1 MMTIGKKI
9 VLMSLAIIVL
19 TLGAGFAYGISL
31 LNFSTD
37 AISKTFRQLDG
48 EEEITP
54 IDATEPLTILLM
66 GVDMD
71 QATRGGVW
79 EEGRSDSMILV
90 TVNPKTKETTM
101 MSLTRDIMVEIAE
114 ANGESTGTVEKLN
127 HSYSYGQAPMAI
139 ATIEKMMD
147 INIDRYIEINMDGL
161 VELVDAVGGIEVNN
175 TLGFPISIS
184 EYEPAYTSIV
194 PTGKRL
200 VNGDQALVYAR
211 MRYDDP
217 EGDIGRQRRQREVI
231 TAIVKKLLQLDGFTQ
246 YKKILTAISNNMR
259 TNIEISTATI
269 PELLGYKDSIKNLH
283 SYQLR
288 GLDELVEEVYYQLPP
303 TQHLLEMQNVLRT
316 SIGLDAKT
324 DLTTNVKVY
333 EGQVGLPST
342 IDVYNAY
349 TELLEIEANPLAE
362 AVDIEAFT
370 GTSASDLPE
379 GTASSPNLSSNSS
392 EIEGTEMTEATEMT
406 EVGTETQTEEGQ

>member
-1 MMTIGKKI
+1 MTIGKKI
-9 VLMSLAIIVL
+9 FLMSLAIVGL
-19 TLGAGFAYGISL
+19 TLGAGLIYGASL

-37 AISKTFRQLDG
+37 AISKTFKQLNG

-71 QATRGGVW
+71 QATRGGDW
-79 EEGRSDSMILV
+79 EGGRSDSMILV
-90 TVNPKTKETTM
+90 TVNPKTKETNM

-114 ANGESTGTVEKLN
+114 ANGESSGTVEKLN

-161 VELVDAVGGIEVNN
+161 IELVDAVGGIEVNN

-184 EYEPAYTSIV
+184 EHEPAYTSIV
-194 PTGKRL
+194 QPGKQL

-231 TAIVKKLLQLDGFTQ
+231 MAIIKKLLQLDGLTQ

-259 TNIEISTATI
+259 TNIEISPATI
-269 PELLGYKDSIKNLH
+269 PSLLGYKDSVSKLN

-288 GLDELVEEVYYQLPP
+288 GVDQIVDEIYYQLP
-303 TQHLLEMQNVLRT
+303 TSTHLLEMQNILKK
-316 SIGLDAKT
+316 SIGLEENT
-324 DLTTNVKVY
+324 DLVTNVKVY
-333 EGQVGLPST
+333 EGQVGLPSP
-342 IDVYNAY
+342 INVYDVYTNLL
-349 TELLEIEANPLAE
+349 LLEASPWAERLDPEIGNP
-362 AVDIEAFT
+362 
-370 GTSASDLPE
+370 SA
-379 GTASSPNLSSNSS
+379 T
-392 EIEGTEMTEATEMT
+392 TTVT
-406 EVGTETQTEEGQ
+406 TEEQVTDFSTEPVLGDENGSQ

>member
-48 EEEITP
+48 EDEITP

-147 INIDRYIEINMDGL
+147 IDIERYIEINMDGL

-175 TLGFPISIS
+175 TLGFPISI
-184 EYEPAYTSIV
+184 EAQEPAYTSVV
-194 PTGKRL
+194 PPGRHL

-246 YKKILTAISNNMR
+246 YKKIINAISNNMR
-259 TNIEISTATI
+259 TDIEISAATI
-269 PELLGYKDSIKNLH
+269 PTLLGYRDSVGKLN

-288 GLDELVEEVYYQLPP
+288 GLDEIVNELYYQLPP
-303 TQHLLEMQNVLRT
+303 AQHLLDMQNVLKK
-316 SIGLDAKT
+316 SIGIPEGT
-324 DLTTNVKVY
+324 DLSTNVKVY
-333 EGQVGLPST
+333 EMQMGWPSP
-342 IDVYNAY
+342 ISIYNAF
-349 TELLEIEANPLAE
+349 TGQLELEASPGVE
-362 AVDIEAFT
+362 AIDMEAIA
-370 GTSASDLPE
+370 GTSASD
-379 GTASSPNLSSNSS
+379 TNASSSTSDTQLSDVQESS
-392 EIEGTEMTEATEMT
+392 IDA
-406 EVGTETQTEEGQ
+406 EVGTSTQTEVNDQ

>member
-1 MMTIGKKI
+1 MTIGKKI
-9 VLMSLAIIVL
+9 FLMSLAIVGL
-19 TLGAGFAYGISL
+19 TLGAGLIYGASL

-37 AISKTFRQLDG
+37 AISKTFKQLNG

-71 QATRGGVW
+71 QATRGGDW
-79 EEGRSDSMILV
+79 EGGRSDSMILV
-90 TVNPKTKETTM
+90 TVNPKTKETNM

-114 ANGESTGTVEKLN
+114 ANGESSGTVEKLN

-147 INIDRYIEINMDGL
+147 ININRYIEINMDGL

-184 EYEPAYTSIV
+184 EHEPAYTSIV
-194 PTGKRL
+194 QPGKQL

-231 TAIVKKLLQLDGFTQ
+231 MAIIKKLLQLDGLTQ

-259 TNIEISTATI
+259 TNIEISPATI
-269 PELLGYKDSIKNLH
+269 PSLLGYKDSVSKLN

-288 GLDELVEEVYYQLPP
+288 GVDQMVDEIYYQLP
-303 TQHLLEMQNVLRT
+303 TSTHLLEMQNVLKK
-316 SIGLDAKT
+316 SIGLEENT
-324 DLTTNVKVY
+324 DLVTNVKVY
-333 EGQVGLPST
+333 EGQMGLPSP
-342 IDVYNAY
+342 INVYDVYTNLL
-349 TELLEIEANPLAE
+349 LLEASPWAE
-362 AVDIEAFT
+362 SLDPEI
-370 GTSASDLPE
+370 GSPSA
-379 GTASSPNLSSNSS
+379 T
-392 EIEGTEMTEATEMT
+392 TTVT
-406 EVGTETQTEEGQ
+406 TEEQVTDFSTEPVLGDEDGSQ

>member
-1 MMTIGKKI
+1 MTIGKKI

-37 AISKTFRQLDG
+37 AISKTFKQLDG

-54 IDATEPLTILLM
+54 IDATEPLAILLM

-71 QATRGGVW
+71 QATRGGAW

-147 INIDRYIEINMDGL
+147 IDIDRYIEINMDGL

-184 EYEPAYTSIV
+184 EYEPAYTAIV

-231 TAIVKKLLQLDGFTQ
+231 TAIIKKLLQLDGFTQ
-246 YKKILTAISNNMR
+246 YKKILTAISNHMR
-259 TNIEISTATI
+259 TDIEISTATI
-269 PELLGYKDSIKNLH
+269 PELLGYKDSIRNLH

-288 GLDELVEEVYYQLPP
+288 GIDELVEEVYYQLPP
-303 TQHLLEMQNVLRT
+303 TQHLLEMQNVLKT
-316 SIGLDAKT
+316 SIGLDEVT
-324 DLTTNVKVY
+324 ELTTNVKVY
-333 EGQVGLPST
+333 EGQMGLPTT
-342 IDVYNAY
+342 INVYNAY
-349 TELLEIEANPLAE
+349 TDLLELEANPLAE

-379 GTASSPNLSSNSS
+379 GAASSGSLPSVSAETGES
-392 EIEGTEMTEATEMT
+392 GTT

>member
-1 MMTIGKKI
+1 MTIGKKI
-9 VLMSLAIIVL
+9 FLMSLAIVGL
-19 TLGAGFAYGISL
+19 TLGAGLIYGASL
-31 LNFSTD
+31 LNFSTGT
-37 AISKTFRQLDG
+37 ISKTYKQLDG
-48 EEEITP
+48 EKEITP

-71 QATRGGVW
+71 QATRGGDW
-79 EEGRSDSMILV
+79 EGGRSDSMILV
-90 TVNPKTKETTM
+90 TVNPKTKETNM

-114 ANGESTGTVEKLN
+114 ANGESSGTVEKLN

-161 VELVDAVGGIEVNN
+161 IELVDAVGGIEVNN

-184 EYEPAYTSIV
+184 EHEPAYTSIV
-194 PTGKRL
+194 QPGKQL

-231 TAIVKKLLQLDGFTQ
+231 TAIIKKLLQLDGLTQ

-259 TNIEISTATI
+259 TNIEISPATT
-269 PELLGYKDSIKNLH
+269 PSLLGYKDSVSKLN

-288 GLDELVEEVYYQLPP
+288 GVDQMVDEIYYQLP
-303 TQHLLEMQNVLRT
+303 TSTHLLEMQNVLKK
-316 SIGLDAKT
+316 SIGLEENT
-324 DLTTNVKVY
+324 DLVTNVKVY
-333 EGQVGLPST
+333 EGQMGLPSP
-342 IDVYNAY
+342 INVYDVYTNLL
-349 TELLEIEANPLAE
+349 LLEASPWAE
-362 AVDIEAFT
+362 SLDPEI
-370 GTSASDLPE
+370 GSPSA
-379 GTASSPNLSSNSS
+379 T
-392 EIEGTEMTEATEMT
+392 TTVT
-406 EVGTETQTEEGQ
+406 TEEQVTDFSTEPVLGDENGSQ

>member
-1 MMTIGKKI
+1 MTIGKKI
-9 VLMSLAIIVL
+9 FLMSLAIIGL
-19 TLGAGFAYGISL
+19 TVGAGLIYGASL

-37 AISKTFRQLDG
+37 AISKTFKQLDG
-48 EEEITP
+48 EEKITP

-71 QATRGGVW
+71 QATRGGDW
-79 EEGRSDSMILV
+79 EGGRSDSMILV
-90 TVNPKTKETTM
+90 TVNPKTKETNM

-114 ANGESTGTVEKLN
+114 ANGESSGTVEKLN

-184 EYEPAYTSIV
+184 EHEPAYTSIV
-194 PTGKRL
+194 QPGKRL

-231 TAIVKKLLQLDGFTQ
+231 TAIIKKLLQLDGFTQ

-259 TNIEISTATI
+259 TNIEISPATI
-269 PELLGYKDSIKNLH
+269 PNLLGYKDSISKLN

-288 GLDELVEEVYYQLPP
+288 GVDQMVDAIYYQLP
-303 TQHLLEMQNVLRT
+303 TSTHLLEMQNVLKK
-316 SIGLDAKT
+316 SIGLEEKT
-324 DLTTNVKVY
+324 DLVTNVKVY
-333 EGQVGLPST
+333 EGQMGLPSP
-342 IDVYNAY
+342 INVYDVYTNLL
-349 TELLEIEANPLAE
+349 LLEASPWAE
-362 AVDIEAFT
+362 SLDPEI
-370 GTSASDLPE
+370 GSPSA
-379 GTASSPNLSSNSS
+379 T
-392 EIEGTEMTEATEMT
+392 TTVT
-406 EVGTETQTEEGQ
+406 TEEQVTDFSTEPVLGDENGAQ

>member
-1 MMTIGKKI
+1 MTIGKKI
-9 VLMSLAIIVL
+9 FLMSLAIIGL
-19 TLGAGFAYGISL
+19 TVGAGLIYGASL

-37 AISKTFRQLDG
+37 AISKTFKQLDG
-48 EEEITP
+48 EEKITP

-71 QATRGGVW
+71 QATRGGDW
-79 EEGRSDSMILV
+79 EGGRSDSMILV
-90 TVNPKTKETTM
+90 TVNPKTKETNM

-114 ANGESTGTVEKLN
+114 ANGESSGTVEKLN

-184 EYEPAYTSIV
+184 EHEPAYTSIV
-194 PTGKRL
+194 QPGKQL

-231 TAIVKKLLQLDGFTQ
+231 TAIIKKLLQLDGFTQ

-259 TNIEISTATI
+259 TNIEISPATI
-269 PELLGYKDSIKNLH
+269 PNLLGYKDSISKLN

-288 GLDELVEEVYYQLPP
+288 GVDQMVDAIYYQLP
-303 TQHLLEMQNVLRT
+303 TSTHLLEMQNVLKK
-316 SIGLDAKT
+316 SIGLEENT
-324 DLTTNVKVY
+324 DLVTNVKVY
-333 EGQVGLPST
+333 EGQMGLPSP
-342 IDVYNAY
+342 INVYDVYTNLL
-349 TELLEIEANPLAE
+349 LLEASPWAE
-362 AVDIEAFT
+362 SLDPEI
-370 GTSASDLPE
+370 GSPSA
-379 GTASSPNLSSNSS
+379 TTTV
-392 EIEGTEMTEATEMT
+392 I
-406 EVGTETQTEEGQ
+406 TEEQVTDFSTEPVLGDENGSQ

>member
-1 MMTIGKKI
+1 MTIGKKI
-9 VLMSLAIIVL
+9 FLMSLAIVGL
-19 TLGAGFAYGISL
+19 TLGAGLIYGASL
-31 LNFSTD
+31 LNFSTGT
-37 AISKTFRQLDG
+37 ISKTYKQLDG
-48 EEEITP
+48 EKEITP
-54 IDATEPLTILLM
+54 IDAIEPLTILLM

-71 QATRGGVW
+71 QATRGGDW
-79 EEGRSDSMILV
+79 EGGRSDSMILV
-90 TVNPKTKETTM
+90 TVNPQTKETNM

-114 ANGESTGTVEKLN
+114 ANGESSGTVEKLN

-184 EYEPAYTSIV
+184 EHEPAYTSIV
-194 PTGKRL
+194 QPGQQL

-231 TAIVKKLLQLDGFTQ
+231 TAIIKKLLQLDGLTQ

-259 TNIEISTATI
+259 TNIEISPATI
-269 PELLGYKDSIKNLH
+269 PSLLGYKDSVSKLN

-288 GLDELVEEVYYQLPP
+288 GVDQMVDEIYYQLP
-303 TQHLLEMQNVLRT
+303 TSEHLLEMQNILKK
-316 SIGLDAKT
+316 SIGLEEKT
-324 DLTTNVKVY
+324 DLVTNVKVY
-333 EGQVGLPST
+333 EGQMGLPSP
-342 IDVYNAY
+342 INVYDVYTNLL
-349 TELLEIEANPLAE
+349 LLEASPWADSLAPE
-362 AVDIEAFT
+362 I
-370 GTSASDLPE
+370 GSPSA
-379 GTASSPNLSSNSS
+379 T
-392 EIEGTEMTEATEMT
+392 TTVT
-406 EVGTETQTEEGQ
+406 TEEQVTDFSTEPVLGDENGSQ

>member
-1 MMTIGKKI
+1 
-9 VLMSLAIIVL
+9 
-19 TLGAGFAYGISL
+19 
-31 LNFSTD
+31 
-37 AISKTFRQLDG
+37 
-48 EEEITP
+48 
-54 IDATEPLTILLM
+54 M

-71 QATRGGVW
+71 QATRGGDW
-79 EEGRSDSMILV
+79 EGGRSDSMILV
-90 TVNPKTKETTM
+90 TVNPKTKETNM

-114 ANGESTGTVEKLN
+114 ANGESSGTVEKLN

-184 EYEPAYTSIV
+184 EHEPAYTSIV
-194 PTGKRL
+194 QPGKQL

-231 TAIVKKLLQLDGFTQ
+231 TAIIKKLLQLDGLTQ

-259 TNIEISTATI
+259 TNIEISPATI
-269 PELLGYKDSIKNLH
+269 PSLLGYKDSVSKLN

-288 GLDELVEEVYYQLPP
+288 GVDQMVDEIYYQLP
-303 TQHLLEMQNVLRT
+303 TSEHLLEMQNVLKK
-316 SIGLDAKT
+316 SIGLEENT
-324 DLTTNVKVY
+324 DLVTNVKVY
-333 EGQVGLPST
+333 EGQMGLPSP
-342 IDVYNAY
+342 INVYDVYTNLL
-349 TELLEIEANPLAE
+349 LLEASPWAE
-362 AVDIEAFT
+362 SLDPEI
-370 GTSASDLPE
+370 GSPSA
-379 GTASSPNLSSNSS
+379 T
-392 EIEGTEMTEATEMT
+392 TTVT
-406 EVGTETQTEEGQ
+406 TEEQVTDFSTEPVLGDENGSQ

>member
-1 MMTIGKKI
+1 MTIGKKI
-9 VLMSLAIIVL
+9 VLMSLAIVGL
-19 TLGAGFAYGISL
+19 TLGAGLVYGASL

-37 AISKTFRQLDG
+37 IISKTFKQLDN
-48 EEEITP
+48 EDEVKP

-71 QATRGGVW
+71 QATRGGAW

-90 TVNPKTKETTM
+90 TVNPQTKETTM

-114 ANGESTGTVEKLN
+114 ANGESSGTIEKLN

-194 PTGKRL
+194 PTGKQL

-231 TAIVKKLLQLDGFTQ
+231 TAIVKKLLQLDGMSQ

-259 TNIEISTATI
+259 TNIEITTATI
-269 PELLGYKDSIKNLH
+269 PSLLGYRDSIGNLQ

-288 GLDELVEEVYYQLPP
+288 GMDELVNEVYYQLPP
-303 TQHLLEMQNVLRT
+303 SQHLLDMQNILKK
-316 SIGLDAKT
+316 SIGLEEST
-324 DLTTNVKVY
+324 DLVTNVKVY
-333 EGQVGLPST
+333 EAQMGIPT
-342 IDVYNAY
+342 PINIYNAF
-349 TELLEIEANPLAE
+349 TNVLEVEASPGVE
-362 AVDIEAFT
+362 AFDIEAIT
-370 GTSASDLPE
+370 GTAASDPS
-379 GTASSPNLSSNSS
+379 GTQTSESQNSTTT
-392 EIEGTEMTEATEMT
+392 ID
-406 EVGTETQTEEGQ
+406 TETSTQTDLSDQ

>member
-1 MMTIGKKI
+1 MTIGKKI
-9 VLMSLAIIVL
+9 FLMSLAIIGL
-19 TLGAGFAYGISL
+19 TVGAGLIYGASL

-37 AISKTFRQLDG
+37 AISKTFKQLDG
-48 EEEITP
+48 EEKITP

-71 QATRGGVW
+71 QATRGGDW
-79 EEGRSDSMILV
+79 EGGRSDSMILV
-90 TVNPKTKETTM
+90 TVNPKTKETNM

-114 ANGESTGTVEKLN
+114 ANGESSGTVEKLN

-184 EYEPAYTSIV
+184 EHEPAYTSIV
-194 PTGKRL
+194 QPGKQL

-231 TAIVKKLLQLDGFTQ
+231 TAIIKKLLQLDGFTQ

-259 TNIEISTATI
+259 TNIEISPATI
-269 PELLGYKDSIKNLH
+269 PNLLGYKDSISKLN

-288 GLDELVEEVYYQLPP
+288 GVDQMVDAIYYQLP
-303 TQHLLEMQNVLRT
+303 TSTHLLEMQNILKK
-316 SIGLDAKT
+316 SIGLEEKT
-324 DLTTNVKVY
+324 DLVTNVKVY
-333 EGQVGLPST
+333 EGQMGLPSP
-342 IDVYNAY
+342 INVYDVYTNLL
-349 TELLEIEANPLAE
+349 LLEASPWAE
-362 AVDIEAFT
+362 SLDPP
-370 GTSASDLPE
+370 SA
-379 GTASSPNLSSNSS
+379 T
-392 EIEGTEMTEATEMT
+392 TTVT
-406 EVGTETQTEEGQ
+406 TEEQVTDFSTEPVLGDENGAQ

>member
-1 MMTIGKKI
+1 MTIGKKI
-9 VLMSLAIIVL
+9 FLMSLAIVGL
-19 TLGAGFAYGISL
+19 TLGAGLIYGASL
-31 LNFSTD
+31 LNFSTGT
-37 AISKTFRQLDG
+37 ISKTYKQLDG
-48 EEEITP
+48 EKEITP

-71 QATRGGVW
+71 QATRGGDW
-79 EEGRSDSMILV
+79 EGGRSDSMILV
-90 TVNPKTKETTM
+90 TVNPKTKETNM

-114 ANGESTGTVEKLN
+114 ANGESSGTVEKLN

-161 VELVDAVGGIEVNN
+161 IELVDAVGGIEVNN

-184 EYEPAYTSIV
+184 EHEPAYTSIV
-194 PTGKRL
+194 QPGKQL

-231 TAIVKKLLQLDGFTQ
+231 MAIIKKLLQLDGLTQ

-259 TNIEISTATI
+259 TNIEISPATI
-269 PELLGYKDSIKNLH
+269 PSLLGYKDSVSKLN

-288 GLDELVEEVYYQLPP
+288 GVDQMVDETYYQLP
-303 TQHLLEMQNVLRT
+303 TSEHLLEMQNILKK
-316 SIGLDAKT
+316 SIGLEENT
-324 DLTTNVKVY
+324 DLVTNVKVY
-333 EGQVGLPST
+333 EGQMGLPSP
-342 IDVYNAY
+342 INVYDVYTNLL
-349 TELLEIEANPLAE
+349 LLEASPWAE
-362 AVDIEAFT
+362 SLDPEL
-370 GTSASDLPE
+370 GSPSA
-379 GTASSPNLSSNSS
+379 T
-392 EIEGTEMTEATEMT
+392 TTVT
-406 EVGTETQTEEGQ
+406 TEEQVTDFSTEPVLGDENGSQ

>member
-1 MMTIGKKI
+1 MTIGKKI
-9 VLMSLAIIVL
+9 FLMSLAIIGL
-19 TLGAGFAYGISL
+19 TVGAGLIYGASL

-37 AISKTFRQLDG
+37 AISKTFKQLDG
-48 EEEITP
+48 EEKITP

-71 QATRGGVW
+71 QATRGGDW
-79 EEGRSDSMILV
+79 EGGRSDSMILV
-90 TVNPKTKETTM
+90 TVNPKTKETNM

-114 ANGESTGTVEKLN
+114 ANGESSGTVEKLN

-184 EYEPAYTSIV
+184 EHEPAYTSIV
-194 PTGKRL
+194 QPGKQL

-231 TAIVKKLLQLDGFTQ
+231 TAIIKKLLQLDGFTQ

-259 TNIEISTATI
+259 TNIEISPATI
-269 PELLGYKDSIKNLH
+269 PNLLGYKDSISKLN

-288 GLDELVEEVYYQLPP
+288 GVDQMVDAIYYQLP
-303 TQHLLEMQNVLRT
+303 TSTHLLEMQNVLKK
-316 SIGLDAKT
+316 SIGLEEKT
-324 DLTTNVKVY
+324 DLVTNVKVY
-333 EGQVGLPST
+333 EGQMGLPSP
-342 IDVYNAY
+342 INVYDVYTNLL
-349 TELLEIEANPLAE
+349 LLEASPWAE
-362 AVDIEAFT
+362 SLDPEI
-370 GTSASDLPE
+370 GSPSA
-379 GTASSPNLSSNSS
+379 T
-392 EIEGTEMTEATEMT
+392 TTVT
-406 EVGTETQTEEGQ
+406 TEEQVTDFSTEPVLGDENGAQ

>member
-1 MMTIGKKI
+1 MTIGKKI
-9 VLMSLAIIVL
+9 FLMSLAIVGL
-19 TLGAGFAYGISL
+19 TLGAGLIYGASL

-37 AISKTFRQLDG
+37 AISKTFKQLNG
-48 EEEITP
+48 EEGITP

-71 QATRGGVW
+71 QATRGGDW
-79 EEGRSDSMILV
+79 EGGRSDSMILV
-90 TVNPKTKETTM
+90 TVNPKTKETNM

-114 ANGESTGTVEKLN
+114 ANGESSGTVEKLN

-184 EYEPAYTSIV
+184 EHEPAYTSIV
-194 PTGKRL
+194 QPGKQL

-231 TAIVKKLLQLDGFTQ
+231 TAIIKKLLQLDGLTQ

-259 TNIEISTATI
+259 TNIEISPATI
-269 PELLGYKDSIKNLH
+269 PSLLGYKDSVSKLN

-288 GLDELVEEVYYQLPP
+288 GVDQMVDEIYYQLP
-303 TQHLLEMQNVLRT
+303 TSEHLLEMQNILKK
-316 SIGLDAKT
+316 SIGLEEKT
-324 DLTTNVKVY
+324 DLVTNVKVY
-333 EGQVGLPST
+333 EGQVGLPSP
-342 IDVYNAY
+342 INVYDVYTNLL
-349 TELLEIEANPLAE
+349 LLEASPWAE
-362 AVDIEAFT
+362 SLDPEI
-370 GTSASDLPE
+370 GSPSA
-379 GTASSPNLSSNSS
+379 T
-392 EIEGTEMTEATEMT
+392 TTVT
-406 EVGTETQTEEGQ
+406 TEEQVTDFSTEPVLGDENGSQ

>member
-1 MMTIGKKI
+1 MTIGKKI
-9 VLMSLAIIVL
+9 FLMSLAIVGL
-19 TLGAGFAYGISL
+19 TLGAGLIYGASL
-31 LNFSTD
+31 LNFSTGT
-37 AISKTFRQLDG
+37 ISKTYKQLDG

-71 QATRGGVW
+71 QATRGGDW
-79 EEGRSDSMILV
+79 EGGRSDSMILV
-90 TVNPKTKETTM
+90 TVNPKTKETNM

-114 ANGESTGTVEKLN
+114 ANGESSGTVEKLN

-147 INIDRYIEINMDGL
+147 ITIDRYIEINMDGL

-175 TLGFPISIS
+175 TIGFPISIS
-184 EYEPAYTSIV
+184 EHEPAYTSIV
-194 PTGKRL
+194 QPGQQL

-231 TAIVKKLLQLDGFTQ
+231 TAIIKKLLQLDGLTQ

-259 TNIEISTATI
+259 TNIEISPATI
-269 PELLGYKDSIKNLH
+269 PSLLGYKDSVSKLN

-288 GLDELVEEVYYQLPP
+288 GVDQMVDEIYYQLP
-303 TQHLLEMQNVLRT
+303 TSEHLLEMQNILKK
-316 SIGLDAKT
+316 SIGLEEKT
-324 DLTTNVKVY
+324 DLVTNVKVY
-333 EGQVGLPST
+333 EGQMGLPSP
-342 IDVYNAY
+342 INVYDVYTNLL
-349 TELLEIEANPLAE
+349 LLEASPWAE
-362 AVDIEAFT
+362 SLDPEI
-370 GTSASDLPE
+370 GSPSA
-379 GTASSPNLSSNSS
+379 T
-392 EIEGTEMTEATEMT
+392 TTVT
-406 EVGTETQTEEGQ
+406 TEEQVTDFSTEPVLGDENGSQ

>member
-1 MMTIGKKI
+1 MTIGKKI
-9 VLMSLAIIVL
+9 FLMSLAIIGL
-19 TLGAGFAYGISL
+19 TVGAGLIYGASL

-37 AISKTFRQLDG
+37 AISKTFKQLDG
-48 EEEITP
+48 EEKITP

-71 QATRGGVW
+71 QATRGGDW
-79 EEGRSDSMILV
+79 EGGRSDSMILV
-90 TVNPKTKETTM
+90 TVNPKTKETNM

-114 ANGESTGTVEKLN
+114 ASGESSGTVEKLN

-184 EYEPAYTSIV
+184 EHEPAYTSIV
-194 PTGKRL
+194 QPGKQL

-231 TAIVKKLLQLDGFTQ
+231 TAIIKKLLQLDGLTQ

-259 TNIEISTATI
+259 TNIEISPATI
-269 PELLGYKDSIKNLH
+269 PSLLGYKDSVSKLN

-288 GLDELVEEVYYQLPP
+288 GVDQMVDEIYYQLP
-303 TQHLLEMQNVLRT
+303 TSTHLLEMQNVLKK
-316 SIGLDAKT
+316 SIGLEENT
-324 DLTTNVKVY
+324 DLVTNVKVY
-333 EGQVGLPST
+333 EGQMGLPSP
-342 IDVYNAY
+342 INVYDVYTNLL
-349 TELLEIEANPLAE
+349 LLEASPWAE
-362 AVDIEAFT
+362 SLDPEI
-370 GTSASDLPE
+370 GSPSA
-379 GTASSPNLSSNSS
+379 T
-392 EIEGTEMTEATEMT
+392 TTVT
-406 EVGTETQTEEGQ
+406 TEEQVTDFSTEPILGDENGSQ

>member
-1 MMTIGKKI
+1 MTIGKKI
-9 VLMSLAIIVL
+9 FLMSLAIVGL
-19 TLGAGFAYGISL
+19 TLGAGLIYGASL

-37 AISKTFRQLDG
+37 AISKTFKQLNG

-71 QATRGGVW
+71 QATRGGDW
-79 EEGRSDSMILV
+79 EGGRSDSMILV
-90 TVNPKTKETTM
+90 TVNPKTKETNM

-114 ANGESTGTVEKLN
+114 ANGESSGTVEKLN

-161 VELVDAVGGIEVNN
+161 IELVDAVGGIEVNN

-184 EYEPAYTSIV
+184 EHEPAYTSIV
-194 PTGKRL
+194 QPGKQL

-231 TAIVKKLLQLDGFTQ
+231 TAIIKKLLQLDGLTQ

-259 TNIEISTATI
+259 TNIEISPATI
-269 PELLGYKDSIKNLH
+269 PSLLGYKDSVSKLN

-288 GLDELVEEVYYQLPP
+288 GVDQMVDEIYYQLP
-303 TQHLLEMQNVLRT
+303 TSTHLLEMQNILKK
-316 SIGLDAKT
+316 SIGLEENT
-324 DLTTNVKVY
+324 DLVTNVKVY
-333 EGQVGLPST
+333 EGQMGLPSP
-342 IDVYNAY
+342 INVYDVYTNLL
-349 TELLEIEANPLAE
+349 LLEASPWAE
-362 AVDIEAFT
+362 SLDPEI
-370 GTSASDLPE
+370 GSPSA
-379 GTASSPNLSSNSS
+379 T
-392 EIEGTEMTEATEMT
+392 TTVT
-406 EVGTETQTEEGQ
+406 TEEQVTDFSTEPVLGDENGSQ

>member
-1 MMTIGKKI
+1 MTIGKKI
-9 VLMSLAIIVL
+9 FLMSLAIVGL
-19 TLGAGFAYGISL
+19 TLGASLIYGASL
-31 LNFSTD
+31 LNFSTGT
-37 AISKTFRQLDG
+37 ISKTYKQLDG
-48 EEEITP
+48 EKEITP

-71 QATRGGVW
+71 QATRGGDW
-79 EEGRSDSMILV
+79 EGGRSDSMILV
-90 TVNPKTKETTM
+90 TVNPKTKETNM

-114 ANGESTGTVEKLN
+114 ANGESSGTVEKLN

-184 EYEPAYTSIV
+184 EHEPAYTSIV
-194 PTGKRL
+194 QPGKQL

-231 TAIVKKLLQLDGFTQ
+231 TAIIKKLLQLDGLTQ

-259 TNIEISTATI
+259 TNIEISPATI
-269 PELLGYKDSIKNLH
+269 PSLLGYKDSVSKLN

-288 GLDELVEEVYYQLPP
+288 GVDQMVDEIYYQLP
-303 TQHLLEMQNVLRT
+303 TSEHLLEMQNILKK
-316 SIGLDAKT
+316 SIGLEENT
-324 DLTTNVKVY
+324 DLVTNVKVY
-333 EGQVGLPST
+333 EGQMGLPSP
-342 IDVYNAY
+342 INVYDVYTNLL
-349 TELLEIEANPLAE
+349 LLEASPWAE
-362 AVDIEAFT
+362 SSDPEI
-370 GTSASDLPE
+370 GSPSA
-379 GTASSPNLSSNSS
+379 TA
-392 EIEGTEMTEATEMT
+392 TVT
-406 EVGTETQTEEGQ
+406 TEEQVTDFSTEPVLGDENGSQ

>member
-1 MMTIGKKI
+1 MTIGKKI
-9 VLMSLAIIVL
+9 FLMSLAIVGL
-19 TLGAGFAYGISL
+19 TLGAGLIYGASL
-31 LNFSTD
+31 LNFSTGT
-37 AISKTFRQLDG
+37 ISKTYKQLDG

-71 QATRGGVW
+71 QATRGGDW
-79 EEGRSDSMILV
+79 EGGRSDSMILV
-90 TVNPKTKETTM
+90 TVNPKTKETNM

-114 ANGESTGTVEKLN
+114 ANGESSGTVEKLN

-147 INIDRYIEINMDGL
+147 ITIDRYIEINMDGL

-184 EYEPAYTSIV
+184 EHEPAYTSIV
-194 PTGKRL
+194 QPGQQL

-231 TAIVKKLLQLDGFTQ
+231 TAIIKKLLQLDGLTQ

-259 TNIEISTATI
+259 TNIEISPATI
-269 PELLGYKDSIKNLH
+269 PSLLGYKDSVSKLN

-288 GLDELVEEVYYQLPP
+288 GVDQMVDEIYYQLPISE
-303 TQHLLEMQNVLRT
+303 HLLEMQNILKK
-316 SIGLDAKT
+316 SIGLEEKT
-324 DLTTNVKVY
+324 DLVTNVKVY
-333 EGQVGLPST
+333 EGQMGLPSP
-342 IDVYNAY
+342 INVYDVYTNLL
-349 TELLEIEANPLAE
+349 LLEASPWAE
-362 AVDIEAFT
+362 SLDPEI
-370 GTSASDLPE
+370 GSPSA
-379 GTASSPNLSSNSS
+379 T
-392 EIEGTEMTEATEMT
+392 TTVT
-406 EVGTETQTEEGQ
+406 TEEQVTDFSTEPVLGDENGSQ

>member
-1 MMTIGKKI
+1 MTIGKKI
-9 VLMSLAIIVL
+9 FLMSLAIVGL
-19 TLGAGFAYGISL
+19 TLGAGLIYGASL
-31 LNFSTD
+31 LNFSTN
-37 AISKTFRQLDG
+37 AISKTFKQLDG
-48 EEEITP
+48 EEKVTP

-71 QATRGGVW
+71 QATRGGDW
-79 EEGRSDSMILV
+79 EGGRSDSMILV
-90 TVNPKTKETTM
+90 TVNPKTKETNM

-114 ANGESTGTVEKLN
+114 ANGVSSGTVEKLN

-147 INIDRYIEINMDGL
+147 INIDHYIEINMDGL

-184 EYEPAYTSIV
+184 EHEPAYTSIV
-194 PTGKRL
+194 QPGKQL

-231 TAIVKKLLQLDGFTQ
+231 TAIIKKLLQLDGFTQ

-259 TNIEISTATI
+259 TNIEISPATI
-269 PELLGYKDSIKNLH
+269 PNLLGYKDSVSKLN

-288 GLDELVEEVYYQLPP
+288 GVDQMVDAIYYQLP
-303 TQHLLEMQNVLRT
+303 TSTHLLEMQNVLKK
-316 SIGLDAKT
+316 SIGLEEKT
-324 DLTTNVKVY
+324 DLITNVKVY
-333 EGQVGLPST
+333 EGQMGLPSP
-342 IDVYNAY
+342 INVYDVYTNLL
-349 TELLEIEANPLAE
+349 LLEASPWAE
-362 AVDIEAFT
+362 SLDPEI
-370 GTSASDLPE
+370 GSPSA
-379 GTASSPNLSSNSS
+379 T
-392 EIEGTEMTEATEMT
+392 TTVT
-406 EVGTETQTEEGQ
+406 TEEQVTDFSTEPVLGDENGSQ

>member
-1 MMTIGKKI
+1 MTIGKKI
-9 VLMSLAIIVL
+9 FLMSLAIVGL
-19 TLGAGFAYGISL
+19 TLGAGLIYGASL
-31 LNFSTD
+31 LNFSTGT
-37 AISKTFRQLDG
+37 ISKTYKQLDG

-71 QATRGGVW
+71 QATRGGDW
-79 EEGRSDSMILV
+79 EGGRSDSMILV
-90 TVNPKTKETTM
+90 TVNPKTKETNM

-114 ANGESTGTVEKLN
+114 ANGESSGTVEKLN

-184 EYEPAYTSIV
+184 EHEPAYTSIV
-194 PTGKRL
+194 QPGQQL

-231 TAIVKKLLQLDGFTQ
+231 TAIIKKLLQLDGLTQ

-259 TNIEISTATI
+259 TNIEISPATI
-269 PELLGYKDSIKNLH
+269 PSLLGYKDSVSKLN

-288 GLDELVEEVYYQLPP
+288 GVDQMVDEIYYQLP
-303 TQHLLEMQNVLRT
+303 TSEHLLEMQNILKK
-316 SIGLDAKT
+316 SIGLEEKT
-324 DLTTNVKVY
+324 DLVTNVKVY
-333 EGQVGLPST
+333 EGQMGLPSP
-342 IDVYNAY
+342 INVYDVYTNLL
-349 TELLEIEANPLAE
+349 LLEASPWAE
-362 AVDIEAFT
+362 SLDPEI
-370 GTSASDLPE
+370 GSPSA
-379 GTASSPNLSSNSS
+379 T
-392 EIEGTEMTEATEMT
+392 TTVT
-406 EVGTETQTEEGQ
+406 TEEQVTDFSTEPVLGDENGSQ

>member
-1 MMTIGKKI
+1 MTIGKKI
-9 VLMSLAIIVL
+9 FLMSLAIVGL
-19 TLGAGFAYGISL
+19 TLGAGLIYGASL

-37 AISKTFRQLDG
+37 AISKTFKQLNG

-71 QATRGGVW
+71 QATRGGDW
-79 EEGRSDSMILV
+79 EGGRSDSMILV
-90 TVNPKTKETTM
+90 TVNPKTKETNM

-114 ANGESTGTVEKLN
+114 ANGESSGTVEKLN

-184 EYEPAYTSIV
+184 EHEPAYTSIV
-194 PTGKRL
+194 QPGKQL

-231 TAIVKKLLQLDGFTQ
+231 MAIIKKLLQLDGLTQ

-259 TNIEISTATI
+259 TNIEISPATI
-269 PELLGYKDSIKNLH
+269 PSLLGYKDSVSKLN

-288 GLDELVEEVYYQLPP
+288 GVDQMVDETYYQLP
-303 TQHLLEMQNVLRT
+303 TSEHLLEMQNVLKK
-316 SIGLDAKT
+316 SIGLEENT
-324 DLTTNVKVY
+324 DLVTNVKVY
-333 EGQVGLPST
+333 EGQMGLPSP
-342 IDVYNAY
+342 INVYDVYTNLL
-349 TELLEIEANPLAE
+349 LLEASPWAE
-362 AVDIEAFT
+362 SLDPEI
-370 GTSASDLPE
+370 GSPSA
-379 GTASSPNLSSNSS
+379 T
-392 EIEGTEMTEATEMT
+392 TTVT
-406 EVGTETQTEEGQ
+406 TEEQVTDFSTEPVLGDEDGSQ

>member
-1 MMTIGKKI
+1 MTIGKKI
-9 VLMSLAIIVL
+9 FLMSLAIVGL
-19 TLGAGFAYGISL
+19 TLGAGLIYGASL
-31 LNFSTD
+31 LNFSTGT
-37 AISKTFRQLDG
+37 ISKTYKQLDG
-48 EEEITP
+48 EKEITP

-71 QATRGGVW
+71 QATRGGDW
-79 EEGRSDSMILV
+79 EGGRSDSMILV
-90 TVNPKTKETTM
+90 TVNPKTKETNM

-114 ANGESTGTVEKLN
+114 ANGESSGTVEKLN

-161 VELVDAVGGIEVNN
+161 IELVDAVGGIEVNN

-184 EYEPAYTSIV
+184 EHEPAYTSIV
-194 PTGKRL
+194 QPGKQL

-231 TAIVKKLLQLDGFTQ
+231 MAIIKKLLQLDGLTQ

-259 TNIEISTATI
+259 TNIEISPATI
-269 PELLGYKDSIKNLH
+269 PSLLGYKDSVSKLN

-288 GLDELVEEVYYQLPP
+288 GVDQMVDEIYYQLP
-303 TQHLLEMQNVLRT
+303 TSIHLLEMQNILKK
-316 SIGLDAKT
+316 SIGLEENT
-324 DLTTNVKVY
+324 DLVTNVKVY
-333 EGQVGLPST
+333 EGQMGLPSP
-342 IDVYNAY
+342 INVYDVYTNLL
-349 TELLEIEANPLAE
+349 LLEASPWAE
-362 AVDIEAFT
+362 SLDPEI
-370 GTSASDLPE
+370 GSPSA
-379 GTASSPNLSSNSS
+379 T
-392 EIEGTEMTEATEMT
+392 MTVT
-406 EVGTETQTEEGQ
+406 TEEQVTDFSTEPVLGDENGSQ

>member
-1 MMTIGKKI
+1 MTIGKKI
-9 VLMSLAIIVL
+9 FLMSLAIVGL
-19 TLGAGFAYGISL
+19 TLGAGLIYGASL

-37 AISKTFRQLDG
+37 AISKTFKQLNG

-71 QATRGGVW
+71 QATRGGDW
-79 EEGRSDSMILV
+79 EGGRSDSMILV
-90 TVNPKTKETTM
+90 TVNPKTKETNM

-114 ANGESTGTVEKLN
+114 ANGESSGTVEKLN

-184 EYEPAYTSIV
+184 EHEPAYTSIV
-194 PTGKRL
+194 QPGKQL

-231 TAIVKKLLQLDGFTQ
+231 TAIIKKLLQLDGLTQ

-259 TNIEISTATI
+259 TNIEISPATI
-269 PELLGYKDSIKNLH
+269 PSLLGYKDSVSKLN

-288 GLDELVEEVYYQLPP
+288 GVDQMVDEIYYQLP
-303 TQHLLEMQNVLRT
+303 TSEHLLEMQNVLKK
-316 SIGLDAKT
+316 SIGLEENT
-324 DLTTNVKVY
+324 DLVTNVKVY
-333 EGQVGLPST
+333 EGQMGLPSP
-342 IDVYNAY
+342 INVYNVY
-349 TELLEIEANPLAE
+349 TNLLLLEASPWAE
-362 AVDIEAFT
+362 SLDPEI
-370 GTSASDLPE
+370 GSPSA
-379 GTASSPNLSSNSS
+379 T
-392 EIEGTEMTEATEMT
+392 TTVT
-406 EVGTETQTEEGQ
+406 TEEQVTDFSTEPVLGDENGSQ

>member
-9 VLMSLAIIVL
+9 VLMSLAIIAL

-349 TELLEIEANPLAE
+349 TELLELEADPLAE

-379 GTASSPNLSSNSS
+379 GTASSPNLPSNSS
-392 EIEGTEMTEATEMT
+392 ELEGTETT

>member
-1 MMTIGKKI
+1 MTLGKKI
-9 VLMSLAIIVL
+9 FLMSLAIVGL
-19 TLGAGFAYGISL
+19 TLGAGLIYGASL
-31 LNFSTD
+31 LNFSTGT
-37 AISKTFRQLDG
+37 ISKTYKQLDG

-71 QATRGGVW
+71 QATRGGDW
-79 EEGRSDSMILV
+79 EGGRSDSMILV
-90 TVNPKTKETTM
+90 TVNPKTKETNM

-114 ANGESTGTVEKLN
+114 ANGESSGTVEKLN

-147 INIDRYIEINMDGL
+147 ITIDRYIEINMDGL

-184 EYEPAYTSIV
+184 EHEPAYTSIV
-194 PTGKRL
+194 QPGKQL
-200 VNGDQALVYAR
+200 VNGEQALVYAR

-231 TAIVKKLLQLDGFTQ
+231 TAIIKKLLQLDGFTQ

-259 TNIEISTATI
+259 TNIEISPATI
-269 PELLGYKDSIKNLH
+269 PSLLGYKDSVSKLN

-288 GLDELVEEVYYQLPP
+288 GVDQMVDAIYYQLP
-303 TQHLLEMQNVLRT
+303 TSEHLLEMQNILKK
-316 SIGLDAKT
+316 SIGLEENT
-324 DLTTNVKVY
+324 GLVTNVKVY
-333 EGQVGLPST
+333 EGQMGLPSP
-342 IDVYNAY
+342 INVYDVYTNLL
-349 TELLEIEANPLAE
+349 LLEASPWAESLAPE
-362 AVDIEAFT
+362 I
-370 GTSASDLPE
+370 GSPSA
-379 GTASSPNLSSNSS
+379 T
-392 EIEGTEMTEATEMT
+392 TTVT
-406 EVGTETQTEEGQ
+406 TEEQVTDFSTEPVLGDENGSQ

>member
-1 MMTIGKKI
+1 MTIGKKI
-9 VLMSLAIIVL
+9 FLMSLAIIGL
-19 TLGAGFAYGISL
+19 TLGAGLIYGASL

-37 AISKTFRQLDG
+37 AISKTFKQLDG
-48 EEEITP
+48 EEKITP

-71 QATRGGVW
+71 QATRGGDW
-79 EEGRSDSMILV
+79 EGGRSDSMILV
-90 TVNPKTKETTM
+90 TVNPKTKETNM

-114 ANGESTGTVEKLN
+114 ANGESSGTVEKLN

-161 VELVDAVGGIEVNN
+161 IELVDAVGGIEVNN

-184 EYEPAYTSIV
+184 EHEPAYTSIV
-194 PTGKRL
+194 QPGKQL

-231 TAIVKKLLQLDGFTQ
+231 TAIIKKLLQLDGLTQ

-259 TNIEISTATI
+259 TNIEISPATI
-269 PELLGYKDSIKNLH
+269 PSLLGYKDSVSKLN

-288 GLDELVEEVYYQLPP
+288 GVDQMVDEIYYQLP
-303 TQHLLEMQNVLRT
+303 TSTHLLEMQNVLKK
-316 SIGLDAKT
+316 SIGLEENT
-324 DLTTNVKVY
+324 DLVTNVKVY
-333 EGQVGLPST
+333 EGQMGLPSP
-342 IDVYNAY
+342 INVYDVYTNLL
-349 TELLEIEANPLAE
+349 LLEASPWAE
-362 AVDIEAFT
+362 SLDPEI
-370 GTSASDLPE
+370 GSPSA
-379 GTASSPNLSSNSS
+379 T
-392 EIEGTEMTEATEMT
+392 TTVT
-406 EVGTETQTEEGQ
+406 TEEQVTDFSTEPVLGDENGSQ

>member
-1 MMTIGKKI
+1 MTLGKKI
-9 VLMSLAIIVL
+9 FLMSLAIVGL
-19 TLGAGFAYGISL
+19 TLGAGLIYGASL
-31 LNFSTD
+31 LNFSTGT
-37 AISKTFRQLDG
+37 ISKTYKQLDG

-71 QATRGGVW
+71 QATRGGDW
-79 EEGRSDSMILV
+79 EGGRSDSMILV
-90 TVNPKTKETTM
+90 TVNPKTKETNM

-114 ANGESTGTVEKLN
+114 ANGESSGTVEKLN

-147 INIDRYIEINMDGL
+147 ITVDRYIEINMDGL

-184 EYEPAYTSIV
+184 EHEPAYTSIV
-194 PTGKRL
+194 QPGKQL
-200 VNGDQALVYAR
+200 VNGEQALVYAR

-231 TAIVKKLLQLDGFTQ
+231 TAIIKKLLQLDGFTQ

-259 TNIEISTATI
+259 TNIEISPATI
-269 PELLGYKDSIKNLH
+269 PNLLGYKDSVSKLN

-288 GLDELVEEVYYQLPP
+288 GVDQMVDAIYYQLP
-303 TQHLLEMQNVLRT
+303 TSEHLLEMQNILKK
-316 SIGLDAKT
+316 SIGLEENT
-324 DLTTNVKVY
+324 GLVTNVKVY
-333 EGQVGLPST
+333 EGQMGLPSP
-342 IDVYNAY
+342 INVYDVYTNLL
-349 TELLEIEANPLAE
+349 LLEASPWAE
-362 AVDIEAFT
+362 SLDPEI
-370 GTSASDLPE
+370 GSPSA
-379 GTASSPNLSSNSS
+379 T
-392 EIEGTEMTEATEMT
+392 TTVT
-406 EVGTETQTEEGQ
+406 TEEQVTDFSTEPVLGDENGSQ

>member
-1 MMTIGKKI
+1 MTIGKKI
-9 VLMSLAIIVL
+9 VLMSLAIVAL

-37 AISKTFRQLDG
+37 AISKTFKQLDG

-71 QATRGGVW
+71 QATRGGAW

-147 INIDRYIEINMDGL
+147 IDIDRYIEINMDGL

-184 EYEPAYTSIV
+184 EYEPAYTAIV

-259 TNIEISTATI
+259 TDIEISTATI
-269 PELLGYKDSIKNLH
+269 PSLLGYKDSIRNLH

-288 GLDELVEEVYYQLPP
+288 GIDELVEEVYYQLPP
-303 TQHLLEMQNVLRT
+303 TQHLLEMQNVLKT
-316 SIGLDAKT
+316 SIGLDEVT
-324 DLTTNVKVY
+324 ELTTNVKVY
-333 EGQVGLPST
+333 EGQMGLPTT
-342 IDVYNAY
+342 INVYNAY
-349 TELLEIEANPLAE
+349 TDLLELEANPLAE

-379 GTASSPNLSSNSS
+379 GTASSGSLPSVSAETGES
-392 EIEGTEMTEATEMT
+392 GTT